1 MRVDVITSPGPL
13 RTVGAFAA
21 RAGAASYDPAG
32 DPAGRIVRLG
42 QLARV
47 VSERT
52 AD

>member
-13 RTVGAFAA
+13 RTVGAFAD
-21 RAGAASYDPAG
+21 RPGAAGYDPAG
-32 DPAGRIVRLG
+32 EHAERIERYG
-42 QLARV
+42 QIARV

>member
-21 RAGAASYDPAG
+21 RAGAASYDPVE
-32 DPAGRIVRLG
+32 DPAGRFERDG
-42 QLARV
+42 QIARV